1 MTARIGISG
10 VLVALTVGLSA
21 PVFAGD
27 DMDKSV
33 ASAERSAK
41 MFERI
46 RALVGEWQGTYEWT
60 GGRTGS
66 GNLRATYALTGAGS
80 VVMEHLLMSD
90 GVPSMSSLYH
100 LDGADLRVTH
110 FCGARNQPRLKA
122 DMIGVAAQ
130 EVDFGF
136 VDVTGLTSNGYVQR
150 ASLQIVDA
158 DHINIT
164 FEFGGGPPQFSGT
177 ESIKL
182 ERVRPATATG

>member
-1 MTARIGISG
+1 MRPFDFRAAGAPAARYRRVRSHSIGEATMTARIGISG
-10 VLVALTVGLSA
+10 VLVRLAVGLSA

-46 RALVGEWQGTYEWT
+46 KALVGEWQGTYEWT

-90 GVPSMSSLYH
+90 GVPSMSS
-100 LDGADLRVTH
+100 
-110 FCGARNQPRLKA
+110 
-122 DMIGVAAQ
+122 
-130 EVDFGF
+130 
-136 VDVTGLTSNGYVQR
+136 
-150 ASLQIVDA
+150 
-158 DHINIT
+158 
-164 FEFGGGPPQFSGT
+164 
-177 ESIKL
+177 
-182 ERVRPATATG
+182 